1 LSPEKCIVVVIVIIL
16 LAGESRRLGFVRKAA
31 ALNSIWQEFRIPP
44 GSETRACSQRGGSGT
59 WETQTFPYIKTVRR
73 IPSEKVK
80 LLQRHKVLQP
90 LTLVNK
96 QLKHIRYRGRIA
108 NSEQTRDRLL
118 GVLVDHSTGVSVISG
133 TGWWGSGT
141 QSDPL

>member
-1 LSPEKCIVVVIVIIL
+1 M
-16 LAGESRRLGFVRKAA
+16 
-31 ALNSIWQEFRIPP
+31 
-44 GSETRACSQRGGSGT
+44 
-59 WETQTFPYIKTVRR
+59 FPYVKTVRR

-80 LLQRHKVLQP
+80 LPQRHKVLQP
-90 LTLVNK
+90 LPLVNK

-118 GVLVDHSTGVSVISG
+118 GVLVDHSTGVPVIAG
-133 TGWWGSGT
+133 TGRWGSGT